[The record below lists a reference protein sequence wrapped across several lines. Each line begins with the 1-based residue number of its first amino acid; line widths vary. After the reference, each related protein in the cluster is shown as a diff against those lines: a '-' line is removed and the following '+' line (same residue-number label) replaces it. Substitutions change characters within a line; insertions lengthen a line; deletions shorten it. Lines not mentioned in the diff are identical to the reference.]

1 MANKH
6 EEMFNIL
13 SHKGNS
19 NQSGKDSIS
28 PQSEWLSSRKQ
39 ITNAGEDGGGEEYL
53 YIVIVC
59 VCVCVYVCIYTIT
72 YYYSAIKKNENLSF
86 AGKWIFKQNKL
97 DSER

>member
-1 MANKH
+1 LNRHFSKEMANKH

-59 VCVCVYVCIYTIT
+59 VCVCVCVYIYNNILLFS
-72 YYYSAIKKNENLSF
+72 YKEK
-86 AGKWIFKQNKL
+86 
-97 DSER
+97 